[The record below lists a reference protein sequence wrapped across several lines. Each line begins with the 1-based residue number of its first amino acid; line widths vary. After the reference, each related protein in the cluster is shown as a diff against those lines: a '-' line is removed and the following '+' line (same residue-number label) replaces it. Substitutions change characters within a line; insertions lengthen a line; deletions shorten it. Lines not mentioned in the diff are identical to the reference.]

1 MPRRRHP
8 LARALLRIAAC
19 LPLTRGRWA
28 LLRGD
33 SGGAVRA
40 LERALACAPDSFDV
54 LLHLARAYLRA
65 RDLPRA
71 RRALARAREVSP
83 RRFERE
89 AGGWVTRE
97 GFDPS
102 SLTDAQPAP
111 APRGEVPVAH
121 EAAVHRTR
129 VRSGGEHPFGD
140 CRDLDEYARFRS
152 MPPITQGERES
163 ADWDAIAEDLLDG

>member
-8 LARALLRIAAC
+8 LARALLRISAC

-33 SGGAVRA
+33 PAAAVRA
-40 LERALACAPDSFDV
+40 FERALRSSPESFDV
-54 LLHLARAYLRA
+54 LLHLARAYLRG

-89 AGGWVTRE
+89 AGRWIVRE
-97 GFDPS
+97 GFDPA
-102 SLTDAQPAP
+102 SLADTPP
-111 APRGEVPVAH
+111 SPVPRGEVPVAH
-121 EAAVHRTR
+121 EAAVVLTR
-129 VRSGGEHPFGD
+129 VRSAGEHPFGD

-163 ADWDAIAEDLLDG
+163 VDWDAIAEDLLDG

>member
-33 SGGAVRA
+33 PVRAVRSF
-40 LERALACAPDSFDV
+40 ERALRRAPESFDV
-54 LLHLARAYLRA
+54 LLHLARAYLRG

-83 RRFERE
+83 RRFEGE
-89 AGGWVTRE
+89 APLWVLRE
-97 GFDPS
+97 GFDLS
-102 SLTDAQPAP
+102 ALTDAPPAP

-121 EAAVHRTR
+121 EAAVMRTR
-129 VRSGGEHPFGD
+129 VRSAGEHPFGD

-163 ADWDAIAEDLLDG
+163 VDWDAIAEDLLDG

>member
-8 LARALLRIAAC
+8 LARALLRVAAS

-28 LLRGD
+28 LLRRD
-33 SGGAVRA
+33 SAAAVRA
-40 LERALACAPDSFDV
+40 FERALGYAPDSFDV

-71 RRALARAREVSP
+71 RRALARAREISP
-83 RRFERE
+83 RRFDRE
-89 AGGWVTRE
+89 ASRWVVRE
-97 GFDPS
+97 GFELG
-102 SLTDAQPAP
+102 SLTDAPPAP

-121 EAAVHRTR
+121 EAAVLRTR
-129 VRSGGEHPFGD
+129 VRSAGEHPFGD

-163 ADWDAIAEDLLDG
+163 IDWDAIAEDLLDG